1 MSDLYIHEYLLCIND
16 LIAHKSVQTMRNYT
30 QHGDTN
36 CLAHS
41 LYVSYYSYL
50 ISIKLQSFL
59 KVDPRSIARGALLHD
74 FFLYDW
80 HEKSNRKGLHGFTH
94 PKTALEN
101 ASLHFELNAIEKDI
115 IVKHM
120 WPLTPI
126 PPKFFASF
134 LVSMVD
140 KYISTLEIFSIYP
153 SKKNLISTFVPC
165 SSPNSL

>member
-16 LIAHKSVQTMRNYT
+16 LIAHKSVQSMRSYT

-101 ASLHFELNAIEKDI
+101 ATLHFQLNAIEKDI

-120 WPLTPI
+120 WPLTPA

-153 SKKNLISTFVPC
+153 SKKNLISALVPC
-165 SSPNSL
+165 TSSRSL